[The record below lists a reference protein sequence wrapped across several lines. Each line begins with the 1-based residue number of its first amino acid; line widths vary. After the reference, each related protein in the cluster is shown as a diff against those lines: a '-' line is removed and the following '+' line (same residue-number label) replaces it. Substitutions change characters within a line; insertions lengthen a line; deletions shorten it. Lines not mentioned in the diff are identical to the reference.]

1 MDESNL
7 PRLGLKGFW
16 KERRN
21 NGQKF
26 WYKLSA
32 YFDELK
38 CAFLR
43 AWIGYDY
50 GEIWSMDYRICK
62 RFEVLLPIFL
72 QHHREIVDAPEV
84 DAAVERMIELLP
96 YFDDDYALEELFPG
110 KDSAYA
116 DYLSGIPLPKA
127 MRFTADDFQKAAQL
141 SKSRSDEFF
150 DLMKEHFGRLWI

>member
-1 MDESNL
+1 MDENKL

-16 KERRN
+16 KERRK

-26 WYKLSA
+26 RYKLSA

-38 CAFLR
+38 RAFLR

-72 QHHREIVDAPEV
+72 KHHHEVIDAPEV

-96 YFDDDYALEELFPG
+96 YFDEDYALEELAPDKTQALENYFAG
-110 KDSAYA
+110 A
-116 DYLSGIPLPKA
+116 PLPKA
-127 MRFTADDFQKAAQL
+127 MQFTKEDYLMAAQL
-141 SKSRSDEFF
+141 SKSKSDEFF